1 MTSPTPTAVPDTPF
15 QALDAAHQKIM
26 EHLAD
31 LAKLV
36 DHMERHGDDAHARAE
51 AGRIEHFF
59 STTSRQHHLDEESQ
73 VFPGLLATGNADLV
87 AAVNSL
93 QQDHGWIEE
102 DWIILAPQL
111 RAVASG
117 QGGNEPEELRH
128 TAQVFLELCHEHIAL
143 EESLIYPQAKALAM
157 KFNRQR
163 QERVKAAAP
172 SSS

>member
-1 MTSPTPTAVPDTPF
+1 VTRPTPTTTPESPF
-15 QALDAAHQKIM
+15 QALDAAHQQIM
-26 EHLAD
+26 AHLAD
-31 LAKLV
+31 LAKLI
-36 DHMERHGDDAHARAE
+36 DHLERNGDDAQARAE
-51 AGRIEHFF
+51 AGRIETFF
-59 STTSRQHHLDEESQ
+59 SGTSRQHHLDEEST
-73 VFPGLLATGNADLV
+73 VFPGLLASGNAELV

-102 DWIILAPQL
+102 DWLMLAPQL

-143 EESLIYPQAKALAM
+143 EESLVYPQARALAM

-163 QERVKAAAP
+163 TERLRAAAP